1 MFPDEKGL
9 PDTPSSIKGQ
19 KLGFL
24 ALQEPIQDCSFR
36 LASNESQKCFRI
48 RDLAAYKFWRN
59 EPDP

>member
-1 MFPDEKGL
+1 VFPDEKGL

-48 RDLAAYKFWRN
+48 RDLA
-59 EPDP
+59 